1 MVHLQCNISSDG
13 GVLLSC
19 ILVYAFVRII
29 DSNDDVIYIVV
40 VLQRG
45 PAPVSRL
52 LLADKAPSSLESIN
66 LKLQLLTDLETTVNQ
81 QVQVISMV
89 MTTVLLNS
97 SQLRVVVRHSNLPAV
112 IYLGMA
118 LYPITLLVA

>member
-40 VLQRG
+40 V
-45 PAPVSRL
+45 
-52 LLADKAPSSLESIN
+52 LESIN